1 MAFDIYAGTLSRY
14 YLGDWEN
21 EVQHSSRANGLDYNV
36 IRPGEENDE
45 KDVISKLEMIEII
58 KNWLQFISPALG
70 VNLEF
75 LENLGHEYFTK
86 RINNF
91 DNFYLLNCFIYLS
104 DEDLININELSDSL
118 KLKEVEIIA
127 EKNSEFIYFGQI
139 EAWFPLELPGSGIYE
154 FEFPNNKDIL
164 FSSVSKM
171 MHELDL
177 MEQKLIN
184 YRANI
189 IEFIGSDDL
198 LLLNEDIKNMRET
211 AEFSIKNKVPII
223 LDY

>member
-21 EVQHSSRANGLDYNV
+21 EAQHSARQNGLDYNV
-36 IRPGEENDE
+36 IRPNEENDE

-58 KNWLQFISPALG
+58 KDWLQFISPALG

-75 LENLGHEYFTK
+75 LENLDHEYFTK

-91 DNFYLLNCFIYLS
+91 DNFYLLNCLIHLS
-104 DEDLININELSDSL
+104 DKDLINLNELSDSL
-118 KLKEVEIIA
+118 KLKQVEIIA
-127 EKNSEFIYFGQI
+127 KKNSEFIYFGQI
-139 EAWFPLELPGSGIYE
+139 EAWFPVELPGSGIYE

-171 MHELDL
+171 MQELDL

-184 YRANI
+184 YRANL
-189 IEFIGSDDL
+189 IEFIGLDDL
-198 LLLNEDIKNMRET
+198 LLLNEDIKNMRDT